1 MQIASFR
8 TDGSDTY
15 GVVRQENVI
24 EASETFREQYP
35 DLRAVLAAD
44 ALAALAA
51 DSGGKQHALADIEYL
66 PSIPSPDKVICVG
79 TNYRPHVAEMGVEV
93 PDYPLLFVR
102 FAGSQT
108 GHRQPLIRPAASTK
122 YDFEGELAVVVGR
135 PARHVRRDTAHEYI
149 AGYCCFMD
157 GTARD
162 WQAHTTQYTP
172 GKNFHQSGAMGPHL
186 VTCDEI
192 PDPTQLRLETRINGE
207 MMQTGGLDELIFDI
221 PALLEYCSTFTELLP
236 GDVIATGT
244 PGGVGVARNPP
255 LWLTPGD
262 RVTVEVKGV
271 GRLENVVQGD

>member
-8 TDGSDTY
+8 VDGRSTY
-15 GVVRQENVI
+15 GIVQQDSVT
-24 EASETFREQYP
+24 EASRTFREQYP
-35 DLRAVLAAD
+35 DLRAVLTAD
-44 ALAALAA
+44 ALLALGA
-51 DSGGKQHALADIEYL
+51 DSGGKPYALVDIEYL
-66 PSIPSPDKVICVG
+66 PTIPHPDKIICVG
-79 TNYRPHVAEMGVEV
+79 TNYRPHVVEMGAEV

-108 GHRQPLIRPAASTK
+108 GHRQPLVHPAASTQ
-122 YDFEGELAVVVGR
+122 YDFEGELAVVIGR
-135 PARHVRRDTAHEYI
+135 PTRHIGRGSAYDCI

-162 WQAHTTQYTP
+162 WQTHTTQYTP

-186 VTCDEI
+186 VTCDEV
-192 PDPTQLRLETRINGE
+192 PDPTDLRLETRINGE
-207 MMQTGGLDELIFDI
+207 VRQSGRLDELIFDI

-262 RVTVEVKGV
+262 RVTVDVEGV
-271 GRLENVVQGD
+271 GRLENVVHAD